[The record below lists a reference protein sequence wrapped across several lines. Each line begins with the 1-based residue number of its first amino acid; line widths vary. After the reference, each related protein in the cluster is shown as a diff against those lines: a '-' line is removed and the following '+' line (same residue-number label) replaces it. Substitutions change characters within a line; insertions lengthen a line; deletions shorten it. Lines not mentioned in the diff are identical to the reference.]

1 MNFQHHLVS
10 LKYLHHSHIWLQ
22 KQNVTFFPH
31 RHQVV
36 NEEGSREYKDE
47 DEAYRDY
54 QGSEEYQYHYDGDD
68 YPSYEEDYSEEQ
80 VHLLGELP
88 LLFQSGRVQALIWP

>member
-1 MNFQHHLVS
+1 M
-10 LKYLHHSHIWLQ
+10 Q

-80 VHLLGELP
+80 VCRENFRWCFNLDAK
-88 LLFQSGRVQALIWP
+88 QVMRSCIV

>member
-1 MNFQHHLVS
+1 M
-10 LKYLHHSHIWLQ
+10 Q

-36 NEEGSREYKDE
+36 NEEGSREYEDE
-47 DEAYRDY
+47 DGAYRDY

-80 VHLLGELP
+80 VCP
-88 LLFQSGRVQALIWP
+88 LLFPSGRHASVQLYSLRGGLVRMSMKA

>member
-1 MNFQHHLVS
+1 M
-10 LKYLHHSHIWLQ
+10 
-22 KQNVTFFPH
+22 
-31 RHQVV
+31 V
-36 NEEGSREYKDE
+36 NEEGSREYEDE

-80 VHLLGELP
+80 VCP
-88 LLFQSGRVQALIWP
+88 LLFPSGRHASVQLYSLRGGLVRMSMKAWNSKCHAAVKNAWYRL

>member
-1 MNFQHHLVS
+1 M
-10 LKYLHHSHIWLQ
+10 Q

-36 NEEGSREYKDE
+36 NEEGSREYEDE
-47 DEAYRDY
+47 DTEAYRDY
-54 QGSEEYQYHYDGDD
+54 QGSEEYQYNYDGDD

-80 VHLLGELP
+80 VHICWENFCCCFNLDAKQV
-88 LLFQSGRVQALIWP
+88 FSYIV